1 MKIKGIGIISQKEV
15 SSVLSRDGLQ
25 AIKDGNMTWE
35 EAGDLYKLQ
44 LVKKHSKIG
53 SMSDTFNASISRIPE
68 DVYDKLSPADIAAL
82 VDAFYDCYADGKAQK
97 EKEL

>member
-1 MKIKGIGIISQKEV
+1 MKIKGIGIVSQKEV
-15 SSVLSRDGLQ
+15 SSILSRDGIQ

-53 SMSDTFNASISRIPE
+53 SMSNTFSASLSRIPE
-68 DVYDKLSPADIAAL
+68 AVYDKLSPVDIAAL
-82 VDAFYDCYADGKAQK
+82 VDAFYDCYSDGKAQK